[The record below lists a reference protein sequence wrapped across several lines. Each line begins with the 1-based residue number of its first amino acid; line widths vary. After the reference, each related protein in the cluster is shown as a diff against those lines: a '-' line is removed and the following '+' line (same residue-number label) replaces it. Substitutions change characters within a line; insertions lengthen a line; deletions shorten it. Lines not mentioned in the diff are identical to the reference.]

1 MALSALRP
9 SFTPHH
15 HKYKQKGI
23 VTGSGS
29 FIQENIERKLKTF
42 VKVSELSQSQ
52 SFSDFMIEYVYVY
65 MSMTSD

>member
-9 SFTPHH
+9 SFTPQH
-15 HKYKQKGI
+15 HKDKQKGI